1 MTYGHDAC
9 RGHTSTTSDVCFFS
23 IFFSIWKGRHHRLG
37 FDESFGARS
46 RRGVVRLRRLRRGG
60 DGVGGGGGVAV
71 VVALRLVQGLRLRF
85 GGGFLALRQRGDG
98 LRTLRRRGVTVRLC
112 VLFFYAVS
120 SQVCAPRVFFFLF
133 LLVSFRFPPPFFS
146 PNNN

>member
-46 RRGVVRLRRLRRGG
+46 RRGVVRLRRLRR
-60 DGVGGGGGVAV
+60 GGGGVAV

>member
-1 MTYGHDAC
+1 MA
-9 RGHTSTTSDVCFFS
+9 TTSVVVIRPQRLTCVFFPFFFS
-23 IFFSIWKGRHHRLG
+23 FWKDTHHRIG
-37 FDESFGARS
+37 FDESFGARGC
-46 RRGVVRLRRLRRGG
+46 RGVVRLRRLRRGG